1 MGEWGGGWFVID
13 SLIMRRLV
21 MREPQIHQLFMSAE
35 EGTARWSITEV
46 APASRRGAKDES
58 RAAGRKVTGARR
70 VRRPK
75 ENRQTPPRPRSVRR
89 PANDPS

>member
-1 MGEWGGGWFVID
+1 
-13 SLIMRRLV
+13 

-75 ENRQTPPRPRSVRR
+75 ENRQTPPPPGPRSVRWR
-89 PANDPS
+89 RRRTLAAGE

>member
-1 MGEWGGGWFVID
+1 
-13 SLIMRRLV
+13 

-70 VRRPK
+70 RRLLRARGVCA
-75 ENRQTPPRPRSVRR
+75 EEASHPRGRR
-89 PANDPS
+89 MIRHRETDVSIGRR